1 MSDIVL
7 DSRPTTTFWI
17 VGGAALVWNLIGLVA
32 YISSVTISPEAMAK
46 MTVEQ
51 QAFYSGT
58 PTWAT
63 AAFALAV
70 NAGVLGSLFLLLR
83 KAWAVPMFVLSLVAI
98 VAQNIDAFV
107 LRGAYAISG
116 INGVILPALIFIVAV
131 ALLIYTRGVKEQR
144 WLT

>member
-7 DSRPTTTFWI
+7 NDKPTTTFWI
-17 VGGAALVWNLIGLVA
+17 IGGAALVWNLIGLVA

-46 MTVEQ
+46 MTMEQ
-51 QAFYSGT
+51 QAFYSET

-70 NAGVLGSLFLLLR
+70 NAGELGSLFLLLR

-98 VAQNIDAFV
+98 IAQNIDAFI
-107 LRGAYAISG
+107 LRDAYSLSG
-116 INGVILPALIFIVAV
+116 INGVILPALIFAVAV
-131 ALLIYTRGVKEQR
+131 GLVIYSRGVKEQR
-144 WLT
+144 WLN

>member
-7 DSRPTTTFWI
+7 NGKPTTTFWV

-32 YISSVTISPEAMAK
+32 YISSVTISPEALAK

-51 QAFYSGT
+51 QVFYSGT

-83 KAWAVPMFVLSLVAI
+83 KAWAVPMFALSLVAI
-98 VAQNIDAFV
+98 VVQNIDAFV
-107 LRGAYAISG
+107 LRDAYGLSG
-116 INGVILPALIFIVAV
+116 INGVILPALIFAVAV
-131 ALLIYTRGVKEQR
+131 ALLIYSRGVKKKG

>member
-1 MSDIVL
+1 MSDLVL
-7 DSRPTTTFWI
+7 DSKPTTTFWI
-17 VGGAALVWNLIGLVA
+17 IGGAALVWNLIGLVA

-46 MTVEQ
+46 MTLEQ

-63 AAFALAV
+63 AAFAVAV

-107 LRGAYAISG
+107 LRDAYGLSG
-116 INGVILPALIFIVAV
+116 INGVILPALIFVVAV
-131 ALLIYTRGVKEQR
+131 ALLIYSRGVKEQR

>member
-7 DSRPTTTFWI
+7 NDKPTTTFWI
-17 VGGAALVWNLIGLVA
+17 IGGAALVWNLIGLVA

-46 MTVEQ
+46 MTMEQ
-51 QAFYSGT
+51 QAFYSET

-83 KAWAVPMFVLSLVAI
+83 KSWAVPMFVLSLVAI
-98 VAQNIDAFV
+98 IAQNIDAFI
-107 LRGAYAISG
+107 LRDAYSLSG
-116 INGVILPALIFIVAV
+116 INGVILPALIFAVAV
-131 ALLIYTRGVKEQR
+131 GLVIYSRGVKEQR
-144 WLT
+144 WLN

>member
-1 MSDIVL
+1 MSDLVL
-7 DSRPTTTFWI
+7 DSKPTTTFWI
-17 VGGAALVWNLIGLVA
+17 IGGAALVWNLIGLVA
-32 YISSVTISPEAMAK
+32 YVSSVTISPEAMAK
-46 MTVEQ
+46 MTIEQ

-63 AAFALAV
+63 AAFAVAV

-107 LRGAYAISG
+107 LRDAYGLSG
-116 INGVILPALIFIVAV
+116 INGVILPALIFGVAV
-131 ALLIYTRGVKEQR
+131 ALLIYSRGVKEQR